1 MSSTSARVISGT
13 ALAQQVREE
22 VARRVEQLAARQIR
36 PGLTVVLV
44 GDDPASHVY
53 VKNKAIACEKAG
65 IKSDVIRL
73 DASVSETELLALIR
87 QLNSDNSVDGILVQ
101 LPLPAHLDEHKVI
114 ETISPAKD
122 VDGFHISNA
131 GLLMTGRPLF
141 RPCTPYGVMKIL
153 ESENVPLRGAEA
165 VIVGASNIVGKPMAL
180 LLLAAGATV
189 TLCNS
194 KTRDLAAQTKRADIL
209 VAAVGKPNMITADMI
224 KPGAIV
230 IDVGINRLEN
240 GKLTGDVDFEGALAV
255 AGGITPV
262 PGGVGPMTIAM
273 LLVNTLE
280 AAERR
285 AAQLN
290 A

>member
-131 GLLMTGRPLF
+131 GLL
-141 RPCTPYGVMKIL
+141 
-153 ESENVPLRGAEA
+153 
-165 VIVGASNIVGKPMAL
+165 
-180 LLLAAGATV
+180 
-189 TLCNS
+189 
-194 KTRDLAAQTKRADIL
+194 
-209 VAAVGKPNMITADMI
+209 
-224 KPGAIV
+224 
-230 IDVGINRLEN
+230 
-240 GKLTGDVDFEGALAV
+240 
-255 AGGITPV
+255 
-262 PGGVGPMTIAM
+262 
-273 LLVNTLE
+273 
-280 AAERR
+280 
-285 AAQLN
+285 
-290 A
+290 